1 MVLIGS
7 AGDVAFC
14 LVFKE
19 VPRSLITNVK
29 VLIFGGVETKALP

>member
-14 LVFKE
+14 LELNK
-19 VPRSLITNVK
+19 VPRSLDANGK
-29 VLIFGGVETKALP
+29 VLEFGGVETMALL